1 MDEATS
7 ETDVFNELAHEF
19 AERYR
24 RGERPSLSEYER
36 RHPGLAGEIRELFP
50 ALVMMEK
57 LGSEDNPPSN
67 SGTDPRRFE
76 GPMPE
81 RLGDYRIIRELGR
94 GGMGI
99 VYEAVQE
106 SLGRHVALKVL
117 CFDRKMERVQL
128 IRFRREAKV
137 AALLHHTNIVPVFF
151 VGEDDGVHYYAMQY
165 IRGQGLHLVLREVAR
180 RRRDAGES
188 GRLPDVEAESKSVSL
203 AARLL
208 MGEPPTPAS
217 RPEPGTDLTA
227 VAGRP
232 GESHVTIASS
242 TLDEGPSPDWPSS
255 PSSILGAS
263 EAPYYRGVARV
274 GIQVAEALAH
284 AHHHGVV
291 HRDIKP
297 ANLLLDLA
305 GTVWVTDFGLA
316 RAEGS
321 EELTNPGDVVGTLRY
336 MAPERFRG
344 VADPRG
350 DVYSLGVTLYEM
362 LTLKPAFEAYHRVQL
377 IHTILHQEPP
387 KPREHDRQIP
397 GDLETIVLKA
407 MAKNPADRF
416 EDARAMASELR
427 RFLDGRP
434 IQSRRPSMAE
444 RLWRWSRRNP
454 AVALLILLAA
464 TLTTVL
470 AIGSTVAAWKFRE
483 QRNAV
488 IVAQDKTKASLGR
501 ALTAEREGR
510 AELGRSLL
518 RQARAVR
525 FSGQAGRRFEALQT
539 LDDAA
544 RIAHEDGA
552 PAEHA
557 ASLRDEVIAALA
569 LADDRPVQSWPI
581 SGQHPAL
588 TAYSVEADRSVE
600 VEGAR
605 LLHVL
610 RLSDRSEIQ
619 VLGSSR
625 PASRFWP
632 RFVPG
637 GRFLLVSGLT
647 STELWDLHAGEVPA
661 AWPADVRSV
670 TSRSDGKQV
679 AALRADGAVRILDL
693 PTLSEAARCPV
704 PPTTSGRITR
714 AMMALSEDGRRLA
727 VMQADTKAVR
737 VYDLPSGTLAR
748 EIKVPSVR
756 VDGAVALNRTG
767 GLLAIVHDR
776 AISVYDM
783 ADGERLSLLQ
793 GHQSEGIFAE
803 FQPGGGLLASWC
815 RDGTTRLWDPIRGHL
830 LVTLRGS
837 LRAWGRGGSFLAI
850 SRGPELIRHQIA
862 QGIERRTIDCR
873 LLGDSA
879 GATLDGPAR
888 LSYSPD
894 GRLIAMA
901 LRPDGVRI
909 VRASDGQGLAH
920 LPIGD
925 CDEVLFLP
933 DGALLTSN
941 VWGLCR
947 WPIRRLPGGS
957 ARLGPP
963 EPWARTDQR
972 AGLINAGLAS
982 SRDGRLVGI
991 LLRSRPGA
999 MLIDPA
1005 HPGRR
1010 AWVAPRDWL
1019 HDLAISPDRRWVAA
1033 VTEREPTSLGVVKI
1047 WDVDRG
1053 KLVAGLAIGQG
1064 RAEFSPDGRWLCVGA
1079 EGRYRFFEAGSWTPG
1094 PEIGRT
1100 GDGGS
1105 FPLAFHPGGQIVAT
1119 VDATTSK
1126 VRLVEVDTGAV
1137 LASLEVPD
1145 TSRTSYL
1152 TFSPDGRFLA
1162 AAKSD
1167 QRVDLWDL
1175 SPIRRRLEALHLAS
1189 GLPDIFRSDRTPL
1202 AGPSVDRIEVEGTD
1216 MARFR
1221 FMVFWQI
1228 LREFEV
1234 AARGWLDPGL
1244 VDAEELTTRG
1254 DRWSRLGAWQPA
1266 VADYRASLARD
1277 AEVGSTINN
1286 LAWLLVC
1293 EPGRGDIEEA
1303 LGLARKAVAMTP
1315 ESPSFRNTLGLA
1327 LCRAGRFE
1335 EAVAVL
1341 ESNVPRNPGSGYDW
1355 VALAICHQRL
1365 GRPDRARAALDNAS
1379 RWIAS
1384 VSRRGPVRAAGFREL
1399 FEEAES
1405 VVNEALPDLP
1415 SDVFAP

>member
-1 MDEATS
+1 
-7 ETDVFNELAHEF
+7 
-19 AERYR
+19 
-24 RGERPSLSEYER
+24 
-36 RHPGLAGEIRELFP
+36 
-50 ALVMMEK
+50 
-57 LGSEDNPPSN
+57 
-67 SGTDPRRFE
+67 
-76 GPMPE
+76 
-81 RLGDYRIIRELGR
+81 
-94 GGMGI
+94 
-99 VYEAVQE
+99 
-106 SLGRHVALKVL
+106 
-117 CFDRKMERVQL
+117 
-128 IRFRREAKV
+128 
-137 AALLHHTNIVPVFF
+137 
-151 VGEDDGVHYYAMQY
+151 
-165 IRGQGLHLVLREVAR
+165 
-180 RRRDAGES
+180 
-188 GRLPDVEAESKSVSL
+188 
-203 AARLL
+203 
-208 MGEPPTPAS
+208 
-217 RPEPGTDLTA
+217 
-227 VAGRP
+227 
-232 GESHVTIASS
+232 
-242 TLDEGPSPDWPSS
+242 
-255 PSSILGAS
+255 
-263 EAPYYRGVARV
+263 VARV

-305 GTVWVTDFGLA
+305 GTIWVTDFGLA
-316 RAEGS
+316 KAEGS

-350 DVYSLGVTLYEM
+350 DLYSLGVTLYEM
-362 LTLKPAFEAYHRVQL
+362 LTLKPAFEAFHRVQL
-377 IHTILHQEPP
+377 IHAILHQEPTR
-387 KPREHDRQIP
+387 PREHDRQIP
-397 GDLETIVLKA
+397 RDLETIVLKA
-407 MAKNPADRF
+407 IAKDPADRF
-416 EDARAMASELR
+416 GSAREMASELG
-427 RFLDGRP
+427 RFVDGRP
-434 IQSRRPSMAE
+434 IRSRRPSTPE

-454 AVALLILLAA
+454 AVALLVLLAA
-464 TLTTVL
+464 SLTTIL
-470 AIGSTVAAWKFRE
+470 AIGSTAAAWKFRE
-483 QRNAV
+483 QRDAV
-488 IVAQDKTKASLGR
+488 IAAQDGTNASLRR
-501 ALTAEREGR
+501 ALIAEHEGR

-518 RQARAVR
+518 GQARAVR
-525 FSGQAGRRFEALQT
+525 YSGQAGRRSEALQI
-539 LDDAA
+539 LADAA

-581 SGQHPAL
+581 TDQHPGLA
-588 TAYSVEADRSVE
+588 AYSVEADRSIQM
-600 VEGAR
+600 EGAR

-619 VLGSSR
+619 VLGSDH
-625 PASRFWP
+625 PTPRFWP

-637 GRFLLVSGLT
+637 GRFLLVSGR
-647 STELWDLHAGEVPA
+647 SFSELWDLHAGEVPA
-661 AWPADVRSV
+661 AWPADVRTV
-670 TSRSDGKQV
+670 TARADGKQV
-679 AALRADGAVRILDL
+679 AALRTDGAVHILDL
-693 PTLSEAARCPV
+693 PTVTEAARCPV
-704 PPTTSGRITR
+704 PPPPGRFPS

-727 VMQADTKAVR
+727 FMRADSKAVL

-756 VDGAVALNRTG
+756 VDGGVALNRTG

-776 AISVYDM
+776 AISVYDL

-793 GHQSEGIFAE
+793 GHQSEGIYAE

-830 LVTLRGS
+830 LVTLRGT
-837 LRAWGRGGSFLAI
+837 LRDWGSGGDGSFLTI
-850 SRGPELIRHQIA
+850 SKGPELIRHQIA

-941 VWGLCR
+941 AWGLCR
-947 WPIRRLPGGS
+947 WPIRQLAGGS

-963 EPWARTDQR
+963 EPWARTEQR
-972 AGLINAGLAS
+972 PGFVNAGLAS

-991 LLRSRPGA
+991 LFPTRRGA
-999 MLIDPA
+999 LLIDPA

-1010 AWVAPRDWL
+1010 AWVAPRDGL

-1033 VTEREPTSLGVVKI
+1033 VTEREPTSLGVVSI

-1053 KLVAGLAIGQG
+1053 KVVARLAIGQG
-1064 RAEFSPDGRWLCVGA
+1064 RAEFSPDGRWLCVGS
-1079 EGRYRFFEAGSWTPG
+1079 EGRYRFFKAGSWSPG
-1094 PEIGRT
+1094 PEIDRA

-1105 FPLAFHPGGQIVAT
+1105 FPIAFHPGGRIVAT

-1145 TSRTSYL
+1145 SSRTSYL

-1175 SPIRRRLEALHLAS
+1175 SPIRRRLDALHLAS
-1189 GLPDIFRSDRTPL
+1189 GLPDEIRGDQTPL
-1202 AGPSVDRIEVEGTD
+1202 AGPSVDRIEVEGAD
-1216 MARFR
+1216 AAGLRL
-1221 FMVFWQI
+1221 MVLRQI

-1234 AARGWLDPGL
+1234 AARGLLDPGL
-1244 VDAEELTTRG
+1244 VDPEELAKRG
-1254 DRWSRLGAWQPA
+1254 NRWARLGAWQMA
-1266 VADYRASLARD
+1266 VADYRASLARGP
-1277 AEVGSTINN
+1277 EEGVTINN
-1286 LAWLLVC
+1286 LAWELAFV
-1293 EPGRGDIEEA
+1293 PGRGDAEEA
-1303 LGLARKAVAMTP
+1303 LGLARKAVAKAP
-1315 ESPSFRNTLGLA
+1315 ESPGFRNTLGLA
-1327 LCRAGRFE
+1327 LCRAGRFG

-1341 ESNVPRNPGSGYDW
+1341 ESNVNRISVTGFDW
-1355 VALAICHQRL
+1355 VLLAICHQRL
-1365 GRPDRARAALDNAS
+1365 GRPDRARAALDNAT
-1379 RWIAS
+1379 RWKAS
-1384 VSRRGPVRAAGFREL
+1384 VSRPGSLQAAGFFEL

-1405 VVNEALPDLP
+1405 VVNGSLPDLP